1 MDDWKNNSRMTL
13 QKNLVLSKN
22 HVDILKKH
30 AKKNEP
36 NESCAILFGRNT
48 QESFSIHEI
57 FLTENAERSPVNF
70 TISNEE
76 LIKAYAESEKK
87 RLDVIAIFHSHPD
100 SVAYPSST
108 DRKYM
113 GINPIPWVIYSNTDD
128 ELCAYILESTLV
140 QINVTV
146 L

>member
-1 MDDWKNNSRMTL
+1 MT
-13 QKNLVLSKN
+13 KNLVLSKN

-30 AKKNEP
+30 AKKSEP
-36 NESCAILFGRNT
+36 NESCAILFGRNGL
-48 QESFSIHEI
+48 EHFSIHEV
-57 FLTENAERSPVNF
+57 FLTENVEHSPVNF

-100 SVAYPSST
+100 SAAYPSST

-113 GINPIPWVIYSNTDD
+113 EINPIPWVIYSNIDD
-128 ELCAYILESTLV
+128 EFCAYILESTLV
-140 QINVTV
+140 PINVTV